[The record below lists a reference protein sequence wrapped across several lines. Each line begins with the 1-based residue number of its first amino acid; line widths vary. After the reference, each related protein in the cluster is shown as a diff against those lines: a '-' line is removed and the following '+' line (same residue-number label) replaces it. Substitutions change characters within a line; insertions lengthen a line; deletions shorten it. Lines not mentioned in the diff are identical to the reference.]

1 MNLFK
6 PKTKIVEVK
15 GKKFRLGKLDARTAS
30 YLCLKAAAIVAPAF
44 GNGKVSAESLTK
56 VLPTI
61 PRTEFD
67 EMQDTLLG
75 TVVELNDVDGQLI
88 PEPVLRDDGSFAKE
102 EYAYDVTL
110 VLTLTASALMFN
122 IGDFFPAAGLIA
134 KKAHLG

>member
-6 PKTKIVEVK
+6 PKTKILEVK

-44 GNGKVSAESLTK
+44 GNGSVSTDSLAK

-61 PRTEFD
+61 PRAEFD
-67 EMQDTLLG
+67 EMQNTLLG

-88 PEPVLRDDGSFAKE
+88 PEPILRDDGSFAKE

>member
-44 GNGKVSAESLTK
+44 GQGGVNAESLTK

-61 PRTEFD
+61 PRAEFD
-67 EMQDTLLG
+67 EMQNTLLG

-88 PEPVLRDDGSFAKE
+88 PEPILRDDGSFAKE